1 MGPPFPPFCP
11 RMFAPVFNNVGRLRQ
26 SANRDSPKKLSRPA
40 RQVAFREARPLLPE
54 PLDVIGEAVD
64 ARGELVGFEF
74 G

>member
-1 MGPPFPPFCP
+1 MPIVPLI
-11 RMFAPVFNNVGRLRQ
+11 FAPVFDNAGRLHQ